1 MSITNETVARKA
13 IAECEKFRE
22 FTDNLINKDYCYN
35 DMQRHANQLESTL
48 KEIKY
53 CLYEVINH
61 QKRDIEFDLKEMNAK
76 LAKNNAKIEQ
86 ALSAYHA
93 KLDGFKAAMDEHRED
108 FIKMF
113 DELRMDNQNGD
124 LLDEDFKY
132 CSYITDEAFCD
143 LAIAKNRFGKTN
155 AVIMQHHYEIQ
166 GIIKELEGKVEGLV
180 IEFKLCIIPL
190 FFKELNSFV

>member
-35 DMQRHANQLESTL
+35 DMQRHANQLESAL
-48 KEIKY
+48 KEFKY

-61 QKRDIEFDLKEMNAK
+61 QKHEIEFDLKEMNAK

-86 ALSAYHA
+86 VLSAYHA
-93 KLDGFKAAMDEHRED
+93 KLDGFKAARDEHRED

-143 LAIAKNRFGKTN
+143 LAIA
-155 AVIMQHHYEIQ
+155 VIMQHHYEIQ
-166 GIIKELEGKVEGLV
+166 GIMKELEGKTEGLV